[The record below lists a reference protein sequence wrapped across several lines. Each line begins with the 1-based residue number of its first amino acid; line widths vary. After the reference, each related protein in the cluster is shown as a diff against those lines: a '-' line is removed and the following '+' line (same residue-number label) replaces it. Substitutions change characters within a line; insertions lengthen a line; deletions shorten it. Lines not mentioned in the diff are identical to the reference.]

1 MRTRLATVCMMLAL
15 LPAGAFARSAP
26 RRGSGQAD
34 AIDAPRITQQA
45 FKKLVAAN
53 NVVIVDTRNIDL
65 FDISH
70 MRGALPLPLEG
81 RLTWPDAYEKT
92 VAILLKTKK
101 PVVAY
106 CA

>member
-1 MRTRLATVCMMLAL
+1 MACLTLAL
-15 LPAGAFARSAP
+15 LPASLSRAESREG
-26 RRGSGQAD
+26 GTQGAD

-45 FKKLVAAN
+45 FKKLVAAQS
-53 NVVIVDTRNIDL
+53 VVIVDTRNLDA
-65 FDISH
+65 FDESH

-81 RLTWPDAYEKT
+81 RLTWADAYEKT

>member
-1 MRTRLATVCMMLAL
+1 MRTWLATTCLILAL
-15 LPAGAFARSAP
+15 APAVGRSERAP

-53 NVVIVDTRNIDL
+53 NVVIVDSRNSDE
-65 FDISH
+65 FAASH
-70 MRGALPLPLEG
+70 IRNALPLPLEG

-92 VAILLKTKK
+92 VAILLKTRK
-101 PVVAY
+101 PVVVY